1 MELNQNVG
9 LIECGNS
16 TMPSLSYDLG
26 PVAGLKLTKILA
38 RHSSTQQLAREMYP
52 DAEIVTNTASIFDD
66 QSINLVIVAGSDKQD
81 LGLVAQAVGAGK
93 QVRVL

>member
-1 MELNQNVG
+1 MKTNQNVG

-16 TMPSLSYDLG
+16 TMSSLSNDFD

-38 RHSSTQQLAREMYP
+38 TQSSTRQLAREMYP
-52 DAEIVTNTASIFDD
+52 EAEIVHTTASIFDD
-66 QSINLVIVAGSDKQD
+66 QSIQLVIVAGAEKQD

-93 QVRVL
+93 QVRIL